1 MASPFN
7 LYTQINA
14 PFYNSIIHITF
25 LTSQITIHSDKE
37 QTKTNTR
44 VSLFFFYLFDF
55 ISDLVPSLELLKRG
69 RFGAIAAE
77 FEIGNG
83 GRRRRS

>member
-25 LTSQITIHSDKE
+25 LTSQITILSDKE